1 MAPATILV
9 TGSSSGLGRQTAE
22 TLARHGHVVFASL
35 RASSG
40 KNAAAAAELRTLA
53 QLEGLALEVI
63 DLDVTDDT
71 SVQNA
76 VQTIVAR
83 TGRIDVVVNNA
94 GFGLAGIAEA
104 MPVEQVHQLFDVNL
118 YGVLR
123 VNQAVLPHMRR
134 QRAGLLVY
142 ISSTASRLV
151 YPMLGMYSAT
161 KAALDAMARSFA
173 QEVQGFGIDTSIIQA
188 GGFATAFG
196 HNVVK
201 GANDEVWSAYGETA
215 DFATAFVGYMKTALA
230 PEAVSDPQLL
240 ADLVADLVAMPRGAR
255 PFFIPIG
262 FGSEGIETINQA
274 IDEVEERAL
283 RAFGSERF
291 IRSTP
296 AAPLTIVPDEHTA
309 ESLKRA
315 A

>member
-1 MAPATILV
+1 MTRATILV

-22 TLARHGHVVFASL
+22 TLARRGHTVFASL

-53 QLEGLALEVI
+53 DLEGLDLEVI

-71 SVQNA
+71 SVQDA
-76 VQTIVAR
+76 VQTIITR
-83 TGRIDVVVNNA
+83 TGRIDAVVNNA
-94 GFGLAGIAEA
+94 GFGLAGISEA

-173 QEVQGFGIDTSIIQA
+173 QEVYGLGIDTSIIQA

-196 HNVVK
+196 HNTVK
-201 GANDEVWSAYGETA
+201 ASNDEIWSAYGETA
-215 DFATAFVGYMKTALA
+215 QFATTFVDNLSAALA
-230 PEAVSDPQLL
+230 PGVVSDPQLL
-240 ADLVADLVAMPRGAR
+240 AELIADLVAMPQGAR
-255 PFFIPIG
+255 PFYIPIG
-262 FGSEGIETINQA
+262 VGSEGLEAINQA
-274 IDEVEERAL
+274 IDEVEQRAL
-283 RAFGSERF
+283 RMFGMERF

-296 AAPLTIVPDEHTA
+296 AASSASVPEPHTA
-309 ESLKRA
+309 ESLKCA

>member
-9 TGSSSGLGRQTAE
+9 TGSSSGLGRRTAE
-22 TLARHGHVVFASL
+22 TLARHGHTVFASL

-40 KNAAAAAELRTLA
+40 KNAEVATELRTLA
-53 QLEGLALEVI
+53 DLERLALEVI

-71 SVQNA
+71 SVQSA

-83 TGRIDVVVNNA
+83 TGRIDVIVNNA
-94 GFGLAGIAEA
+94 GFGSAGISEA
-104 MPVEQVHQLFDVNL
+104 MSVEQLHHLFDVNL

-151 YPMLGMYSAT
+151 YPMLGMYCAT

-173 QEVQGFGIDTSIIQA
+173 QDLLEFGIDTSIIQA

-196 HNVVK
+196 HNTVK
-201 GANDEVWSAYGETA
+201 AANDEVWSAYGETA
-215 DFATAFVGYMKTALA
+215 QFATAFADNMSAALA
-230 PEAVSDPQLL
+230 PGVVSDPQLL
-240 ADLVADLVAMPRGAR
+240 ADLVADLVAMPQGTR
-255 PFFIPIG
+255 PLHIPIG
-262 FGSEGIETINQA
+262 LGSEGLDAINQV
-274 IDEVEERAL
+274 IDEVEQQAL
-283 RAFGSERF
+283 RMFGQGRF

-296 AAPLTIVPDEHTA
+296 AASLPTA
-309 ESLKRA
+309 LEGRAAQSLKHA